1 MSYSLN
7 FYNVSNNGTV
17 ATPRKAMEA
26 KDVQGINPFEM
37 LDKMDAQSAHL
48 QALSHSAETTPL
60 QKMELEKANQ
70 RLKLAQLKLIGDL
83 NNEIP
88 SLPRASS
95 KQEDPTLPKAILARQ
110 LEERIAMLE
119 QRNDQLKG
127 KLDTKPFKEE
137 TTELGANAQ
146 KDDDYTTVG
155 EHINMLHRIKNEE
168 VKLSKLMKNPETTAS
183 QKQQMQEAKDRLK
196 GVEAKMMTAI
206 ASLSSD
212 ESAS

>member
-48 QALSHSAETTPL
+48 QALSDSSEPKPL
-60 QKMELEKANQ
+60 QKMELEKAKQ
-70 RLKLAQLKLIGDL
+70 RLKLIGDL

-127 KLDTKPFKEE
+127 KLDTKPFKEG

-168 VKLSKLMKNPETTAS
+168 VKLSQLMKKPETTAS
-183 QKQQMQEAKDRLK
+183 QKQQMQEAKNRLK